1 MRIAYSL
8 RAKAP
13 LHPVLEPF
21 KDIHV
26 GSFHVRNI
34 SKEYS
39 EKRPPIKKVGLY
51 FVTQPARTMCVPRLQ
66 VAGSKQGNL
75 GRYLFFEIGK
85 QRDERHIIK
94 QGVG

>member
-1 MRIAYSL
+1 MDTGISAFFPFLVLFSHL
-8 RAKAP
+8 R
-13 LHPVLEPF
+13 
-21 KDIHV
+21 D
-26 GSFHVRNI
+26 I
-34 SKEYS
+34 SKEYFQ
-39 EKRPPIKKVGLY
+39 KKLFDKSVRLY